1 MPVDEDVHDDL
12 DGARRARRAFA
23 PEPSGL
29 SRVAAFPAGSTP
41 PPTLDA
47 LEAGP
52 SGRRAAG
59 SGSGRSSSRRPHAS
73 LGAAHLQRGALAL
86 SAEQILERKVENVFR
101 VIAQA
106 LYVSATQNFLSLP
119 APALTI
125 RGGGRQS
132 RRTLYGQEMNE
143 AKDVFTLI
151 DKDGN
156 GSLDYPEFREALNR
170 LDLALSEDQ
179 VEEVLK
185 ATDADKNGTIEV
197 AEFIAKLETEWD
209 VAGPVRTTPQN
220 SSYKKL

>member
-1 MPVDEDVHDDL
+1 MPVDEDGHDDL

-23 PEPSGL
+23 PKPSGL

-47 LEAGP
+47 LEAGG
-52 SGRRAAG
+52 GRRAAG

-106 LYVSATQNFLSLP
+106 LYVSATRELSLSL
-119 APALTI
+119 AIALTI

-220 SSYKKL
+220 LLYTKL

>member
-1 MPVDEDVHDDL
+1 MS
-12 DGARRARRAFA
+12 FA
-23 PEPSGL
+23 
-29 SRVAAFPAGSTP
+29 
-41 PPTLDA
+41 
-47 LEAGP
+47 
-52 SGRRAAG
+52 
-59 SGSGRSSSRRPHAS
+59 SSRRLCTSP
-73 LGAAHLQRGALAL
+73 Q
-86 SAEQILERKVENVFR
+86 LE
-101 VIAQA
+101 
-106 LYVSATQNFLSLP
+106 NFLSLP

-209 VAGPVRTTPQN
+209 VAGPVRITPQN